1 MSVLCVN
8 ICRLCVPNVMSLEI
22 RFVKNFTS
30 SKLARLLDTA
40 SKFALFLASSLKDKK
55 FTKKQTYTK
64 SETCKP
70 YSGVLWIFVPNIIK
84 IDPYNFELY
93 GFKVGAFFWD
103 TVYCEVCS
111 CSSEIRS
118 LSDKLFIS
126 VFQFQFGSA
135 TSFLDAS
142 TNTNTN

>member
-8 ICRLCVPNVMSLEI
+8 ICRLCAKYSLEI

-40 SKFALFLASSLKDKK
+40 SKFALFLASSLKDEK

-70 YSGVLWIFVPNIIK
+70 YSGVL
-84 IDPYNFELY
+84 
-93 GFKVGAFFWD
+93 
-103 TVYCEVCS
+103 
-111 CSSEIRS
+111 
-118 LSDKLFIS
+118 
-126 VFQFQFGSA
+126 
-135 TSFLDAS
+135 
-142 TNTNTN
+142 